1 MNSQNDQISARPA
14 AHPRTPH
21 RELAMTTIST
31 PLAGRVAV
39 VVGASRGIGAA
50 ASRAL
55 SRAGAAVVVAAR
67 DEQALAALA
76 EQITA
81 GGGRALVVPPTLP
94 TRPRCGGWWSRRWAP
109 TGGWTLRSTT
119 RPAAATGQR
128 RWPMSPSTATTV
140 S

>member
-39 VVGASRGIGAA
+39 VVG
-50 ASRAL
+50 
-55 SRAGAAVVVAAR
+55 AR